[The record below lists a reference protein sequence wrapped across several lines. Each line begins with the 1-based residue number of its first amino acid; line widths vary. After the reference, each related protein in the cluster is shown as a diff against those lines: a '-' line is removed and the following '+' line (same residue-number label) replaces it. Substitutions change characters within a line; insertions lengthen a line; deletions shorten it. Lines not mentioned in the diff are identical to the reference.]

1 MTTTVGTVGEGRR
14 RWTVPEKARI
24 AGESLA
30 AGTSATRVARR
41 YDINPSLIYAWRR
54 QLRSG
59 ELEAAGN
66 DGAQFV
72 PVAVSTGR
80 ETAAVSVG
88 CVDTGSWVEV
98 ALRNGRVLRIPD
110 GVAPGRASA
119 LADALEG
126 IGR

>member
-1 MTTTVGTVGEGRR
+1 MTTTVGTVGKGRR
-14 RWTVPEKARI
+14 RWTVAEKARI
-24 AGESLA
+24 AEESLA
-30 AGTSATRVARR
+30 AGGSAAGVARR

-59 ELEAAGN
+59 ELRVAGN
-66 DGAQFV
+66 DRVQFV
-72 PVAVSTGR
+72 PVAVPAGQ

-88 CVDTGSWVEV
+88 CVDTGSAIEV
-98 ALRNGRVLRIPD
+98 ALRNGRILRVPD
-110 GVAPGRASA
+110 GVAPARAGA